1 MTDVYCKEC
10 HYCAKREDHCN
21 HYNNVEITKTR
32 RSVTFSS
39 VYIWRDDKDL
49 NKDNNCPNYKE
60 RTTHSVLFGDRCSL
74 EPDIIEPGEFAPL
87 IGIPFLIL
95 SLVAACMESFGPL
108 YIWGVYMLGLGFVL
122 KHYIDKGEKYRKKI
136 EQHNTS
142 FTPEDPIWDEIA
154 AHMNPSS
161 SPKAEEVINLLD
173 KVDDIVDRRES
184 HV

>member
-1 MTDVYCKEC
+1 MNDVYCKEC

-21 HYNNVEITKTR
+21 HYSNVEITKTR

-49 NKDNNCPNYKE
+49 NKDNNCPNYKKL
-60 RTTHSVLFGDRCSL
+60 TICSVLFGDRCSL
-74 EPDIIEPGEFAPL
+74 APDVIRLDVAFPL
-87 IGIPFLIL
+87 IFVPFCIFSIAAIGEKSLIPF
-95 SLVAACMESFGPL
+95 
-108 YIWGVYMLGLGFVL
+108 YIWLGIESCFGFFY
-122 KHYIDKGEKYRKKI
+122 KYYASRGEKYRNKI
-136 EQHNTS
+136 EQHNTL

-154 AHMNPSS
+154 VHMNPSS